1 MDPDSLSISVR
12 NLGGIETE
20 ELTIPAGVT
29 ILSGQNA
36 TNRTSLLQ
44 SIAAGLG
51 GEESAATLKTD
62 TEHGSVTLQMGPHEA
77 VREYKRTNGTVTRS
91 GTPLTE
97 DADLVDTYV
106 SIFATNPAREAV
118 RAGGRGIRD
127 VLMRGVDTRQIKQ
140 EITTLKQEKKELT
153 DQLEEIKQARV
164 TVGEKEQKRDDLQD
178 ELDDIE
184 TEIEAIEAEIDEYRD
199 EAGPVQD
206 AEEQLEK
213 LERKREELQSVEERI
228 ETTKTSLEDLVAE
241 KKTIASTLDD
251 LSVKESKKERLQ
263 EDIRREQNE
272 ISNLRRSI
280 TQLSDIIEHNRS
292 ILEGDGLDNVMKNAE
307 QEQLQHKEEAPAD
320 DGSWTYGSGWS
331 EASSV
336 VDSLDP
342 KQESVECWTCGSV
355 VKRAEIESRIDTLVE
370 IRQEKN
376 TELQALQEDVEE
388 LKEAVREI
396 EQQQQERSRLEA
408 DLEEAT
414 ETIRTE
420 KERLSDLEA
429 RREMLQSSVE
439 ELQSAVA
446 ETEGLRESDLS
457 EAYDRLT
464 SLERERG
471 TVENQLRTIESE
483 IRSLQDQVDRRESVQ
498 ESIEETTARLEA
510 ARGRIDELERE
521 TVERFNAQMDDLLEM
536 LDYENVSRV
545 WLERIVGDTDETA
558 AFELHVVREGP
569 QGTAYEDTVETLSE
583 SEREIIGIVS
593 ALAGYLVHDVAETVP
608 FILFDSVEAIDADRL
623 ATIFE
628 YIEEYAVFIV
638 AALLPEDAAAID
650 RPTLEAPA
658 FD

>member
-292 ILEGDGLDNVMKNAE
+292 ILEGDGLDNVIKNAE
-307 QEQLQHKEEAPAD
+307 QEQLQHK
-320 DGSWTYGSGWS
+320 
-331 EASSV
+331 
-336 VDSLDP
+336 
-342 KQESVECWTCGSV
+342 
-355 VKRAEIESRIDTLVE
+355 
-370 IRQEKN
+370 
-376 TELQALQEDVEE
+376 
-388 LKEAVREI
+388 
-396 EQQQQERSRLEA
+396 
-408 DLEEAT
+408 
-414 ETIRTE
+414 
-420 KERLSDLEA
+420 
-429 RREMLQSSVE
+429 
-439 ELQSAVA
+439 
-446 ETEGLRESDLS
+446 
-457 EAYDRLT
+457 
-464 SLERERG
+464 
-471 TVENQLRTIESE
+471 
-483 IRSLQDQVDRRESVQ
+483 
-498 ESIEETTARLEA
+498 
-510 ARGRIDELERE
+510 
-521 TVERFNAQMDDLLEM
+521 
-536 LDYENVSRV
+536 
-545 WLERIVGDTDETA
+545 
-558 AFELHVVREGP
+558 
-569 QGTAYEDTVETLSE
+569 
-583 SEREIIGIVS
+583 
-593 ALAGYLVHDVAETVP
+593 
-608 FILFDSVEAIDADRL
+608 
-623 ATIFE
+623 
-628 YIEEYAVFIV
+628 
-638 AALLPEDAAAID
+638 
-650 RPTLEAPA
+650 
-658 FD
+658 